1 MLEMIGRKR
10 REKEGR
16 KEEIKG
22 ETQGGRHQGEQA
34 DEEEL
39 TY

>member
-1 MLEMIGRKR
+1 MIGRKR

-16 KEEIKG
+16 KEEIK
-22 ETQGGRHQGEQA
+22 EERQGGRNQREQA

-39 TY
+39 T